1 MWLFSKYWLLTIN
14 LNRVTALIGNGYDKF
29 YYMPKT
35 PKDLITYSNLHML
48 YGLVSLSPLCRL
60 GCRHAPSI
68 KMGGLA
74 HPCVLPYGRKPPPPT
89 PPLFPTRT
97 GAVRHPPLPSPPLL
111 PFMGGRGH
119 AFFFFGF
126 GGSSPFSG
134 HGSNILHF
142 SVKLS

>member
-74 HPCVLPYGRKPPPPT
+74 HPCVLPYGRKPPPPP

-111 PFMGGRGH
+111 PFMGGRG
-119 AFFFFGF
+119 
-126 GGSSPFSG
+126 GGGASTSRGWGVGGGGEVNP
-134 HGSNILHF
+134 
-142 SVKLS
+142 

>member
-74 HPCVLPYGRKPPPPT
+74 HPCVLPYGRKPPPPHPSPFPHPYGSRTAPT
-89 PPLFPTRT
+89 PPL
-97 GAVRHPPLPSPPLL
+97 PPPSPIYGWE
-111 PFMGGRGH
+111 GGGGASTSRGV
-119 AFFFFGF
+119 
-126 GGSSPFSG
+126 GGWG
-134 HGSNILHF
+134 GGERLIL
-142 SVKLS
+142 KDRR